1 MKKYSKE
8 LYQKEVI
15 LKAAYA
21 FTDIMY
27 IHIDVD
33 DENYLIKL
41 TSKQNETSDVLYKKF
56 ENELIMQE
64 VRVIVSGKTKSIRE
78 MIVARAL
85 SSTMINTD
93 VENLANISDDCAD
106 EILSDWFDRY
116 EENTE
121 IT

>member
-33 DENYLIKL
+33 TENYLVEL
-41 TSKQNETSDVLYKKF
+41 TSKQNEASEVLYKKF

-64 VRVIVSGKTKSIRE
+64 VRLIVSGKTKAIRE
-78 MIVARAL
+78 IIVARAL

-93 VENLANISDDCAD
+93 VENSINISDDCAD
-106 EILSDWFDRY
+106 EILCDWFDRY
-116 EENTE
+116 EEDTE
-121 IT
+121 IK